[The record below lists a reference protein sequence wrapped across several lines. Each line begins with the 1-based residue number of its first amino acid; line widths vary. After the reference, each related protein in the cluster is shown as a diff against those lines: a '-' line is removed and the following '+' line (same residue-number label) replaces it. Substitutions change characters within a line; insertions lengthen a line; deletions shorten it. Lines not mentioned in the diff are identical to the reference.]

1 LTPKSGRRY
10 SAVSADGQG
19 FFSPDYFTAR
29 DRFRDAARRA
39 GATLDALTLEARGPR
54 QEVLTIDIARLGD
67 REARRVLVHTCGLH
81 GVEAFAGSAVQLA
94 ILATPPP
101 VPSDCELVLI
111 HVLNPYGM
119 AWLRRV
125 NENNVDL
132 NRNFLGADERRERT
146 SVLYRLL
153 DPLLNPPSPPG
164 TDAFVLRLAAFALR
178 HGLTATRQ
186 AIAEGQF
193 DFPRGLFFGGT
204 SLEPGPRAYLDW
216 LGRHFGKAERVFALD
231 VHTGLGRR
239 GESTLILEEG
249 VGSAPAAELE
259 RALGSPIV
267 DPAAGEA
274 VFRIRGGMGHALPQ
288 ALPRAR
294 VDFLLQEIGTYPT
307 LAVLRALREENR
319 CHHHLDRANLRH
331 SAKLGLLE
339 ALRPDA
345 PGWRKRAVMH
355 GMSLAHAA
363 ARWIFREAGE
373 SG

>member
-1 LTPKSGRRY
+1 M
-10 SAVSADGQG
+10 SADGQG

-54 QEVLTIDIARLGD
+54 QETLTIDIARLGN
-67 REARRVLVHTCGLH
+67 REARRVLLHSSGLH

-94 ILATPPP
+94 TLATPPF
-101 VPSDCELVLI
+101 VPADCELVMV

-132 NRNFLGADERRERT
+132 NRNFVAADECREKG
-146 SVLYRLL
+146 SSLYRLL
-153 DPLLNPPSPPG
+153 DPLLNPASPPG
-164 TDAFVLRLAAFALR
+164 TDAFLLRLAAFALR
-178 HGLTATRQ
+178 HGPTATRQ
-186 AIAEGQF
+186 AIAEGQY

-204 SLEPGPRAYLDW
+204 ALEPGPRAYLDW
-216 LGRHFGKAERVFALD
+216 IGRHFAQAEHVFALD
-231 VHTGLGRR
+231 LHTGLGRKA
-239 GESTLILEEG
+239 ESTLILEAG
-249 VGSAPAAELE
+249 IGTATTGDLE

-274 VFRIRGGMGHALPQ
+274 VYRIRGGMGNALPR

-294 VDFLLQEIGTYPT
+294 VDFLLQEIGTYPALT
-307 LAVLRALREENR
+307 VLRALREENR
-319 CHHHLDRANLRH
+319 CHHHLAGANLRH
-331 SAKLGLLE
+331 SAKLELLE
-339 ALRPDA
+339 ALRPGSA
-345 PGWRKRAVMH
+345 GWRKRAVVH

-363 ARWIFREAGE
+363 AKWIFREAEG
-373 SG
+373 GA